1 MIVDN
6 ESPTVFDLY
15 NEDPETFLA
24 LNSKPARIVINGKRH
39 YETPFLTG
47 PAASVTTIISET
59 ASEANKKKLEL
70 WSKNNPGVKE
80 AAAERGTAIHSCMEH
95 YLKKED
101 VDVPQQYAD
110 YWTGMPDILNQFD
123 EVVWAETPLYD
134 HHQFALSE
142 DGIGRVWG
150 RDEEERPWVGSPD
163 IIGIAGG
170 KLTLADLK
178 TSAKPYCRWWP
189 KEYPKGSPEWR
200 VRLGGYMKFK
210 KCCFQLGAYA
220 LGIEQTLNMKV
231 DQAAIL
237 VSTPEDTQLFK
248 ISRRHLDFC
257 QKDWLK
263 VVAEYYEQISL
274 DYEL

>member
-1 MIVDN
+1 MIVDK

-59 ASEANKKKLEL
+59 ASEANKRKLEL

-80 AAAERGTAIHSCMEH
+80 AAAERGTSIHSCMEH

-101 VDVPQQYAD
+101 VDVPQEYED
-110 YWTGMPDILNQFD
+110 YWNGMPNMLDQFQ
-123 EVVWAETPLYD
+123 EVIWAETPLLD

-210 KCCFQLGAYA
+210 KCCLQLGAYA

-237 VSTPEDTQLFK
+237 VSTPEDIQLFK

-257 QKDWLK
+257 EKDWLK
-263 VVAEYYEQISL
+263 VVGEYYEQISL
-274 DYEL
+274 DYEV

>member
-1 MIVDN
+1 MIVDK

-59 ASEANKKKLEL
+59 ASEANKRKLEL

-80 AAAERGTAIHSCMEH
+80 AAAERGTSIHSCMEH

-101 VDVPQQYAD
+101 VDVPQEYAD
-110 YWTGMPDILNQFD
+110 YWNGMPDMLDQFQ
-123 EVVWAETPLYD
+123 EVIWAETPLLD

-178 TSAKPYCRWWP
+178 TSTKPYCRWWP

-210 KCCFQLGAYA
+210 KCCLQLGAYA

-237 VSTPEDTQLFK
+237 VSTPEDIQLFK

-257 QKDWLK
+257 EKDWLK
-263 VVAEYYEQISL
+263 VVGEYYEQISL
-274 DYEL
+274 DYEV